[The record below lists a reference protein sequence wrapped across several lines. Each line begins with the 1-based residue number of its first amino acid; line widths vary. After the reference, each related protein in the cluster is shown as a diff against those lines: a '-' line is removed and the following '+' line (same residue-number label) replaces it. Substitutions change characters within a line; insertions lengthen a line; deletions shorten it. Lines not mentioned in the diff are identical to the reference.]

1 MSTGGLNVK
10 PIMDSWIAQ
19 KGYPVVTLKT
29 GNVQKRGGSST
40 IVAEQ
45 QRFLRDVE
53 SEEAPQKDEMER

>member
-1 MSTGGLNVK
+1 
-10 PIMDSWIAQ
+10 MDSWIAQ